1 MTGTGTLLGF
11 SLRRE
16 RIGLPLWI
24 GGTGLLFLIQSVQS
38 QNLYGT
44 AEELAALR
52 GTLGGN
58 TAVIAMSGPVELLD
72 SIGGEIVFEI
82 FAFAAIIVALMNMFL
97 VGRHTR
103 GDEETGRAELIRSAR
118 VGRRAPVFAALA
130 LAALADLAVAV
141 AIFAVAVG
149 TGLPAG
155 GSLLVAAA
163 LGGIGLVF
171 AALTAVAAQVFEHAR
186 GVYGAVGLAIG
197 AAYMLRAAGDAGNPA
212 LSWASPIG
220 WGQRTFPYGGQQR
233 WWPVLVMAGVALAL
247 VGVALLALDRRDFGA
262 GLVRS
267 RPGRPR
273 ASWALGSAAGLAWRL
288 HRGAVIG
295 WVLGVGMLGVAY
307 GSLGDSIEQYIL
319 DNPEVAEFLPGG
331 AADVVDAYLALTI
344 TMGALLAAAFG
355 VAAALRARAEETA
368 GRAEPLLATAVS
380 RRAWLGSH
388 LGVALA
394 GSALVLIAAGFG
406 EGLSYGL
413 TVGDSGQAVRMTGV
427 ALAYLPA
434 VWAVVAVAALSLG
447 WWAKAAAVAGWVAV
461 GYCAVVELFADSF
474 GLPEWLLQASPFVH
488 VPEAP
493 LEPVTAAPLLAVCA
507 VAVVLVVAGLAG
519 FRRRDVGY

>member
-1 MTGTGTLLGF
+1 MTGTGTLLAF
-11 SLRRE
+11 NLRRD
-16 RIGLPLWI
+16 RVALPLWI
-24 GGTGLLFLIQSVQS
+24 GGAGLLFLVQSTQS

-44 AEELAALR
+44 PEELAALR
-52 GTLGGN
+52 ATLGGN

-82 FAFAAIIVALMNMFL
+82 FAFAAIVVALMNMFL

-118 VGRRAPVFAALA
+118 VGRRSPVYAALA
-130 LAALADLAVAV
+130 LAALADLAVGAGV
-141 AIFAVAVG
+141 FAVAAG
-149 TGLPAG
+149 TGLPVG

-163 LGGIGLVF
+163 LAGVGLVF
-171 AALTAVAAQVFEHAR
+171 AALTAVAAQVFEHGR
-186 GVYGAVGLAIG
+186 GVYGAVGLGIG

-220 WGQRTFPYGGQQR
+220 WGQRTFPYGQER
-233 WWPVLVMAGVALAL
+233 WWPVLLLLGTALAL
-247 VGVALLALDRRDFGA
+247 TGIALLALDRRDFGA

-273 ASWALGSAAGLAWRL
+273 ASWALGSPAGLAWRL

-295 WVLGVGMLGVAY
+295 WVIGVGMLGAAY
-307 GSLGDSIEQYIL
+307 GSLGDSIEQYIAE
-319 DNPEVAEFLPGG
+319 NPEVAEFLPGG
-331 AADVVDAYLALTI
+331 AADVVDSYLALTV

-380 RRAWLGSH
+380 RTAWLGSH
-388 LGVALA
+388 LGVALL

-406 EGLSYGL
+406 EGLAYGL
-413 TVGDSGQAVRMTGV
+413 TVGEPGQAIRMTGV

-434 VWAVVAVAALSLG
+434 VWAVVAVAALGLG
-447 WWAKAAAVAGWVAV
+447 WWARAAAVAGWVAL
-461 GYCAVVELFADSF
+461 GYCVVVELFADSF
-474 GLPEWLLQASPFVH
+474 NLPEWAQQASPFVH
-488 VPEAP
+488 APEAP
-493 LEPVTAAPLLAVCA
+493 LESVTAAPLIALGV
-507 VAVVLVVAGLAG
+507 VAAALVAAGLAG

>member
-1 MTGTGTLLGF
+1 MTGTGILLSF
-11 SLRRE
+11 NLRRD
-16 RIGLPLWI
+16 RVALPLWI
-24 GGTGLLFLIQSVQS
+24 GGAGLLFLIQSTQS

-44 AEELAALR
+44 PEELAALR
-52 GTLGGN
+52 ATLGGN
-58 TAVIAMSGPVELLD
+58 TAVIAMSGPVELLE

-118 VGRRAPVFAALA
+118 VGRRSPLQAALL
-130 LAALADLAVAV
+130 LAVLADLSVAV
-141 AIFAVAVG
+141 AIFAIGVG
-149 TGLPAG
+149 TGLPAA
-155 GSLLVAAA
+155 GSLLVAVA
-163 LGGIGLVF
+163 LAGVGLVF

-186 GVYGAVGLAIG
+186 GVYGAVGVAIG

-220 WGQRTFPYGGQQR
+220 WGQRTFPYGQDR
-233 WWPVLVMAGVALAL
+233 WWPVLLMIGTAV
-247 VGVALLALDRRDFGA
+247 LLTGIAIVALDRRDFGA

-267 RPGRPR
+267 RPGPPR
-273 ASWALGSAAGLAWRL
+273 ASWALGTPTGLAWRL
-288 HRGAVIG
+288 HRGSVIG
-295 WVLGVGMLGVAY
+295 WVLGVGVLGAAY
-307 GSLGDSIEQYIL
+307 GSLGDSIEQYL
-319 DNPEVAEFLPGG
+319 ADNPEVSEFLPGG
-331 AADVVDAYLALTI
+331 ASDVVDAYLALTI
-344 TMGALLAAAFG
+344 AMGALLAAAFG

-380 RRAWLGSH
+380 RGAWLGSH

-394 GSALVLIAAGFG
+394 GSALVLLAAGFG
-406 EGLSYGL
+406 EGLAYGL
-413 TVGDSGQAVRMTGV
+413 TVNDPGQAVRMTGV
-427 ALAYLPA
+427 ALVYLPA

-447 WWAKAAAVAGWVAV
+447 WWARAAAVAGWVAL

-474 GLPEWLLQASPFVH
+474 NLPEWMQQASPFVH
-488 VPEAP
+488 LPDAP
-493 LEPVTAAPLLAVCA
+493 LESVTATPLI
-507 VAVVLVVAGLAG
+507 VVGVVVVALITAGFAG